1 METHSGNRSETTGG
15 VNRGLYSQDAE
26 TGEFEASLGSVEDP
40 PPHTHTHKLQI
51 NKIQQTKQ
59 TGTNNK

>member
-1 METHSGNRSETTGG
+1 METHPGNRSETSGG

-26 TGEFEASLGSVEDP
+26 AGEFEASLGSVEDP
-40 PPHTHTHKLQI
+40 PHPHPHKLQI